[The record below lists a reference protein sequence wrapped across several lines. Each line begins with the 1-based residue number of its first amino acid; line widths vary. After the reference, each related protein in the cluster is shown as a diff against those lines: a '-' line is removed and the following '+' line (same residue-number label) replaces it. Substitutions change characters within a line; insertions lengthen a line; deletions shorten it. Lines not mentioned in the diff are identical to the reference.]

1 MTLTSTPRLTVQLI
15 RDASDL
21 MLLLWP
27 PVTAGSQR
35 RLEYRGLKM
44 DDKSPGAPGSR
55 YLQPLASQLLP
66 TLVMAPSSPWAEAAA
81 ATLDELHNVSALA
94 EPRSIGEARQVSHA
108 YVYVI
113 RESCDMSP

>member
-35 RLEYRGLKM
+35 RLEYRGPRNDGL
-44 DDKSPGAPGSR
+44 S
-55 YLQPLASQLLP
+55 LQR
-66 TLVMAPSSPWAEAAA
+66 AAA
-81 ATLDELHNVSALA
+81 PVPGLKIDGVIVS
-94 EPRSIGEARQVSHA
+94 
-108 YVYVI
+108 
-113 RESCDMSP
+113 